1 MMQRPLPLGI
11 TGSVRLSPRVRQWL
25 GLIAVTGA
33 AQVAVQAI
41 GFIGGIL
48 VIRMLPVHEYA
59 LYTLAN
65 TMLGTMVIL
74 ADGGIATGVMAEGG
88 KVWQDKGRLGAV
100 LATGMALRKKF
111 AVFSLLVAVPIL
123 LYLLRKHDASWLM
136 STLIVLS
143 LVPAFFS
150 ALSGRLLEIPP
161 KLHQDIRPL
170 QRYQVEANVGRLAL
184 LGLTMFAFPFAA
196 VAIVCGGLGQVW
208 NNWRL
213 RKAKSK
219 YVAIQ
224 SKSESAVEEKV
235 LGYVRR
241 QLPANVY
248 YCVSGQLTLWLVSL
262 LGTTTAVA
270 QIGALGRLTAVI
282 SIVSTIL
289 ASLVTP
295 RFARLANDR
304 SVLVTRYFQMQL
316 VVASLGAG
324 MTLLAVWHPQL
335 ILSLLGDGYEALNRE
350 LVLMVLA
357 SSAGLI
363 AGTTFSLNGSRG
375 IVLPPTY
382 LIFVML
388 SANVIF
394 LSLLRVDTVEAAALF
409 SICING
415 VAYALHSIYGM
426 TKLLVSATREEEAA
440 S

>member
-88 KVWQDKGRLGAV
+88 KVWQDKAKLGAV

-150 ALSGRLLEIPP
+150 SLTGRLFEIPL
-161 KLHQDIRPL
+161 KLHQDINAL

-196 VAIVCGGLGQVW
+196 VAILCAGASQVW
-208 NNWRL
+208 NNIRVRRTSRQCAEFHRPVDPQAREKYPAHGKEPVARVNLLLHFRAVGPMAHLAVRLDCRRRTSRRLEPVLRGSDCPAIDGDDAAGAEIRPVRRELSLQPQDVRRHRAGLVPGRHRHRRRVRARAGPVAVDSRRRL
-213 RKAKSK
+213 RRLDDRPPIGSGGWLCPLRVRH
-219 YVAIQ
+219 YPSVA
-224 SKSESAVEEKV
+224 
-235 LGYVRR
+235 G
-241 QLPANVY
+241 
-248 YCVSGQLTLWLVSL
+248 GQ
-262 LGTTTAVA
+262 GF
-270 QIGALGRLTAVI
+270 G
-282 SIVSTIL
+282 
-289 ASLVTP
+289 
-295 RFARLANDR
+295 
-304 SVLVTRYFQMQL
+304 
-316 VVASLGAG
+316 
-324 MTLLAVWHPQL
+324 
-335 ILSLLGDGYEALNRE
+335 
-350 LVLMVLA
+350 
-357 SSAGLI
+357 SAGQVVHL
-363 AGTTFSLNGSRG
+363 ARHRQP
-375 IVLPPTY
+375 VPDR
-382 LIFVML
+382 L
-388 SANVIF
+388 SAET
-394 LSLLRVDTVEAAALF
+394 S
-409 SICING
+409 
-415 VAYALHSIYGM
+415 
-426 TKLLVSATREEEAA
+426 
-440 S
+440 